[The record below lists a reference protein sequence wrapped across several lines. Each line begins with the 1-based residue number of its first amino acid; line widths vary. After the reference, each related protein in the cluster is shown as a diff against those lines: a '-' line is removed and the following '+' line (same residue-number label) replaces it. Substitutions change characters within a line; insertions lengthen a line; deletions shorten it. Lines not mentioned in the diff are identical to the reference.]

1 MGEMIGTHKWGDFV
15 IRTAAAVVGFGT
27 LSMGQRTAARADMGL
42 VGASPSRMRR
52 MGRRPALLTRMGRS
66 VVRNGYETASKLPLL
81 SPAGGSLVPTV
92 TLPRTVASSKF
103 AATDVSCNYPYV
115 NLQ

>member
-42 VGASPSRMRR
+42 VRASPSRMRR

-66 VVRNGYETASKLPLL
+66 VVRNGYEPASRLPLVR
-81 SPAGGSLVPTV
+81 STKPRKKAHRNPRKAPQKPQPRKK
-92 TLPRTVASSKF
+92 TL
-103 AATDVSCNYPYV
+103 
-115 NLQ
+115 LG